1 MQSSEVAEEIERI
14 KLFCEE
20 ELLEIKEDD
29 SGVNQKSF
37 LDFFCFG
44 LIRLFQS
51 SLFLN
56 QVFHS
61 FIFHFIFGEK
71 HLTI

>member
-1 MQSSEVAEEIERI
+1 MQSSEVAEEVERI

-20 ELLEIKEDD
+20 ELLEIKEDND
-29 SGVNQKSF
+29 IVNHESF
-37 LDFFCFG
+37 LDVFCFG

-56 QVFHS
+56 QVISLHYFCW
-61 FIFHFIFGEK
+61 
-71 HLTI
+71 

>member
-1 MQSSEVAEEIERI
+1 MQTSEVAEEIERI

-56 QVFHS
+56 QVIS
-61 FIFHFIFGEK
+61 FLYFSFHFY
-71 HLTI
+71 HCW